1 MAIELK
7 QVIEFLGYKPEELKE
22 FDDLKNKFETEF
34 VRTSAINE
42 EFEPVKKL
50 VGQAYGSFDSDLV
63 KVGKAHD
70 IAVTEIE
77 GWKDAKIKDKIKLLT
92 SELVKTKDAQIEELA
107 KKANQNNDEK
117 LNEITQLL
125 EKEKLK
131 RKDTETLLKS
141 ISKEYD
147 DSKASYEGKLKN
159 IKLDTLKGGALGQ
172 IKWID
177 GVTELQSEGFNS
189 IINKKYKF
197 DLDESGNKLVVTDA
211 DGKMIPNAK
220 VTGTFKSAE
229 EVLIEEAVKLNLYKL
244 NGDGGKGKPPEKKVQ
259 ENNNNEAPL
268 RQVAKRMH
276 IG

>member
-7 QVIEFLGYKPEELKE
+7 QVIEFLGYKPEEIKE
-22 FDDLKNKFETEF
+22 FDDLKSKFESEF
-34 VRTSAINE
+34 VRASAINE
-42 EFEPVKKL
+42 DFEPVKKL

-92 SELVKTKDAQIEELA
+92 AELVKSKDTLIEDL
-107 KKANQNNDEK
+107 KVKANQNNDEK
-117 LNEITQLL
+117 LNEITALL

-131 RKDTETLLKS
+131 RKDTETLLKTV
-141 ISKEYD
+141 SKEFD
-147 DSKASYEGKLKN
+147 DTKASYEGKLKN
-159 IKLDTLKGGALGQ
+159 IKLDTLKGNALGQ

-197 DLDESGNKLVVTDA
+197 DLDETGNKLVVTDA
-211 DGKMIPNAK
+211 DGKQIQNPK

-229 EVLIEEAVKLNLYKL
+229 EVLVEEAVKLNLYKL
-244 NGDGGKGKPPEKKVQ
+244 NGDGGKGKPAEKKVA
-259 ENNNNEAPL
+259 ETKEDTPL
-268 RQVAKRMH
+268 RTVAKRMQ